1 MVFRMTRLVLILCAA
16 GSLFFSG
23 WACSKFANK
32 SGVSDSQVVATIGDK
47 QITFSDWMHQMDL
60 LRVFSPQPVD
70 PNNSEAVRAVLESL
84 IDQEVVLEAARS
96 AHYTDPKFDEL
107 SKNKL
112 LEAGNQIKDIKDRL
126 VQDMET
132 VKRLEKTYK
141 NSYLQMLLA
150 QSYAASRIDRVA
162 VSDQQIKDRYAKYV
176 KQMAEEGQKAPPLD
190 KVKDQVRLRVRADNL
205 MNELQGDRKVV
216 KNEDVI
222 KKYLDNL
229 STSSALLQS
238 QSDLGQ
244 PSSAPPASKPGK
256 E

>member
-1 MVFRMTRLVLILCAA
+1 
-16 GSLFFSG
+16 
-23 WACSKFANK
+23 
-32 SGVSDSQVVATIGDK
+32 
-47 QITFSDWMHQMDL
+47 
-60 LRVFSPQPVD
+60 
-70 PNNSEAVRAVLESL
+70 
-84 IDQEVVLEAARS
+84 
-96 AHYTDPKFDEL
+96 
-107 SKNKL
+107 
-112 LEAGNQIKDIKDRL
+112 
-126 VQDMET
+126 
-132 VKRLEKTYK
+132 
-141 NSYLQMLLA
+141 MLLA